1 MKKPQAPKLSLAQL
15 RIFLAALEQGSVT
28 NAAADLEMS
37 QSAVSHALSE
47 LERLLGSKL
56 LLRGR
61 FGTSATVLGERVALH
76 ARQMLRSEAAIFE
89 EAKLEQGAL
98 HGTLKIATLRSIAT
112 HILPDLIGAFGKLHP
127 KVRFQIQSGEG
138 VADGAENAVRTAR
151 ADLGFLAEPVGQDL
165 EATPFLLDEWVVA
178 FPAHHAPKTANATF
192 AQMLEL
198 PFLLCNEAGAPT
210 VRQYFAKH
218 HQVLTPAAQ
227 VEDDSVILSMVAH
240 GFGVSV
246 LPRLA
251 TLPVP
256 DDVVLRGLPESLE
269 RQIVVA
275 VCHGQHGR
283 LLEAFLGFVAS
294 QTGFVASQT
303 K

>member
-1 MKKPQAPKLSLAQL
+1 MKKPQAQKMSLAQL
-15 RIFLAALEQGSVT
+15 RVFLAALEQGSIT
-28 NAAADLEMS
+28 NAAAELEMS

-47 LERLLGSKL
+47 LERLLGGKL

-61 FGTSATVLGERVALH
+61 FGAKATALGERVALQ
-76 ARQMLRSEAAIFE
+76 ARLMLRAEAAIFE
-89 EAKLEQGAL
+89 EARLEQGAL
-98 HGTLKIATLRSIAT
+98 QGTLKIATLRSIAT
-112 HILPDLIGAFGKLHP
+112 HILPDLIGSFGKLHP

-138 VADGAENAVRTAR
+138 VANGAENAVRTAR
-151 ADLGFLAEPVGQDL
+151 ADLGFLAAPVAQDL
-165 EATPFLLDEWVVA
+165 VALPFLHDEWVAA
-178 FPAHHAPKTANATF
+178 FPAQHAPKTPNANF

-210 VRQYFAKH
+210 VRQYFSKH
-218 HQVLTPAAQ
+218 HQNLTPAAQ

-256 DDVVLRGLPESLE
+256 EGVVLCGLPEPLE

-275 VCHGQHGR
+275 VRQGKSGR
-283 LLEAFLGFVAS
+283 LLEAFLEFVAHLPH
-294 QTGFVASQT
+294 
-303 K
+303 